1 MPSDHHVMA
10 PDGLA
15 CSLKLC
21 PELTV
26 MAGSAF
32 RKPEYVQSCTE
43 LLDNREIFMRP
54 CRFFRAIDQRGESD
68 NGDAKLISKVIEALA

>member
-1 MPSDHHVMA
+1 MPSDHHVMDPA
-10 PDGLA
+10 GLA

-26 MAGSAF
+26 MTGSAF
-32 RKPEYVQSCTE
+32 RKREYVQSCTE

-54 CRFFRAIDQRGESD
+54 CRFFRAIDQLGEGD
-68 NGDAKLISKVIEALA
+68 NGDAKLIGKVIEVLA

>member
-1 MPSDHHVMA
+1 MTSDHHVMNA
-10 PDGLA
+10 DGLA
-15 CSLKLC
+15 RSFELC

-32 RKPEYVQSCTE
+32 GKREHIQPCTE

-54 CRFFRAIDQRGESD
+54 CRFFRAIDQLGESD
-68 NGDAKLISKVIEALA
+68 NGDAKLIRKIIEFIA